1 MIPSAEE
8 LSWNTIDPDHIW
20 VLDKLILSRKSGY
33 VCGPTGLAVPN
44 PDFYIVRPC
53 VNLMGLGLGA
63 QKLWLEGNTDH
74 LPLGFFWCEWFSGR
88 HLSVDYQNG
97 EQVLCVEGFKPD
109 NTFTRWQSWK
119 KTDDAVVFPA
129 ILNSFKEKY
138 EYINCEFIGG
148 RLIEVHFRKNEDFAG
163 DINEFIPVWA
173 DEIPAPPAG
182 YTYREYPDV
191 HGRIG
196 AYVK

>member
-1 MIPSAEE
+1 MNISAEE
-8 LSWNTIDPDHIW
+8 LAWKTIDPDHIW

-63 QKLWLEGNTDH
+63 RKLWLDNNTDH
-74 LPLGFFWCEWFSGR
+74 LPLGFFWCEWFDGR
-88 HLSVDYQNG
+88 HLSVDYRNG
-97 EQVLCVEGFKPD
+97 EQVLCVEGVKPD
-109 NTFTRWQSWK
+109 NTFTRWKSWK
-119 KTDDAVVFPA
+119 KTADAVALPD
-129 ILNSFKEKY
+129 ILKPFQEKY

-148 RLIEVHFRKNEDFAG
+148 KLIEVHFRKNEDFEG
-163 DINEFIPVWA
+163 GISEFIPVW
-173 DEIPAPPAG
+173 EGETISPPLG
-182 YTYREYPDV
+182 YSYREYPDV